1 MSWFKLN
8 DTLSTTS
15 AANGQDVLNMKSA
28 LSALGEYQT
37 PSHGMTPYTD
47 DAMFTGMK
55 NVQRKNKLQ
64 VDGVARPGGPTE
76 MVLSSSLAEQALTKT
91 KGQTRTGQQ
100 TNAILERRAAERK
113 RRDQAQEM
121 VQHRRSTLMGRE
133 QPERQ
138 ATQQKAAHHRAIQ
151 ALGTAQRPQAA
162 TPQNLLTLLRGVGE
176 GQENRPQDIIAMKNA
191 LTWTGHYPVEQ
202 AHRNDGRMDDALR
215 WGLRGFQRDFNLTQD
230 GFSLPNGETA
240 QRLNQIV
247 TPQIRLAEREAA
259 NKGPVGLEEASGDD
273 RPRIQ
278 QAGFDGDRNGAWG
291 NPGAWAMEQ
300 AGRQVGNAVGDA
312 MDDASEG
319 VMRGGA
325 DAGRA
330 VGLDNAA
337 DSLDHFLDGSGETVR
352 YSREEA
358 RERAFIQDA
367 EAENQRRFEDSLL
380 QDRMVEDAETGLATD
395 YNYRE
400 QLLSLED
407 GETRQILPKGAQPN
421 PDAADFWDV
430 RTTTLEQLAEGE
442 PDEALAFGTSQF
454 SSSTI
459 DGFTATRDGDTV
471 TVTGVV
477 NHDWTDRYDFD
488 GESSPDPMMNRLIER
503 GHAAEFDSVA
513 GWAQKMTMELEIVGG
528 ELEVVSTHW
537 EDLDDEPG
545 P

>member
-1 MSWFKLN
+1 MSRFKLK

-15 AANGQDVLNMKSA
+15 AANGQDVLNMKNA
-28 LSALGEYQT
+28 LTTLGEYQT
-37 PSHGMTPYTD
+37 PSYGMTQYTD

-55 NVQRKNKLQ
+55 NVQRKNGLQ

-76 MVLSSSLAEQALTKT
+76 TVLNSSLAEQALRKSR
-91 KGQTRTGQQ
+91 GQTRTDQQ
-100 TNAILERRAAERK
+100 TNAILERRAAEQK
-113 RRDQAQEM
+113 RRDQAQEAI
-121 VQHRRSTLMGRE
+121 QRRRQE
-133 QPERQ
+133 QAEQQ
-138 ATQQKAAHHRAIQ
+138 AAQRKAAHRRTNQ
-151 ALGTAQRPQAA
+151 ALRTAQRPQAA
-162 TPQNLLTLLRGVGE
+162 ERQNPLTLFSGVGE
-176 GQENRPQDIIAMKNA
+176 GQQNRPQDIIAIKNA
-191 LTWTGHYPVEQ
+191 LSWTGHYPVEQ
-202 AHRNDGRMDDALR
+202 AHRNDGRMDEELR
-215 WGLRGFQRDFNLTQD
+215 WGLWGFQRDFNLTQH
-230 GFSLPNGETA
+230 GFSRPNGQTEL
-240 QRLNQIV
+240 RLNEII
-247 TPQIRLAEREAA
+247 TPQIHLARREAA
-259 NKGPVGLEEASGDD
+259 NNGAVVEEEAGGDDD
-273 RPRIQ
+273 RPRIH
-278 QAGFDGDRNGAWG
+278 QAGYGGGRNGAWG

-300 AGRQVGNAVGDA
+300 AGRQVGKAVGGA

-319 VMRGGA
+319 VLRGGA

-352 YSREEA
+352 YTREEA

-367 EAENQRRFEDSLL
+367 EAENQRRFEESLL
-380 QDRMVEDAETGLATD
+380 QDRTVYNQETDEPTE

-407 GETRQILPKGAQPN
+407 GETRQILPGGAQPN

-430 RTTTLEQLAEGE
+430 RTTTLEQFAEGN
-442 PDEALAFGTSQF
+442 PDEALAFGSNQF
-454 SSSTI
+454 SSSAI

-471 TVTGVV
+471 TVTAVV

-513 GWAQKMTMELEIVGG
+513 GWAQKMTMELQIVDG

-537 EDLDDEPG
+537 EDLEDEPG